1 MLDSL
6 NDLIFASD
14 AKLITLIGVGF
25 FALAGFALLME
36 GRRAK
41 RDQIERVGWVPWTGV
56 FLGCAVIGGG
66 MLSMSVPA
74 LLGNS

>member
-6 NDLIFASD
+6 HDLMFASD

-25 FALAGFALLME
+25 FVVAGFALWME
-36 GRRAK
+36 SRRSK

-56 FLGCAVIGGG
+56 FLGCAIIGGG

-74 LLGNS
+74 LLSNS

>member
-36 GRRAK
+36 SRRAK
-41 RDQIERVGWVPWTGV
+41 RDQIERVGWIPWTGV

-66 MLSMSVPA
+66 MLSMSLPS